1 MIGSGC
7 CGVFSGKWQATWCP
21 GTSSASGGSCVRQI
35 CCAFQHLVWKRHA
48 GGGASGLGTSPSNLI
63 RSRRSR
69 WPVGLLSGSAGAAE
83 YRDRLER
90 DLARSRPAAFADVL
104 L

>member
-1 MIGSGC
+1 MPDNWERDS
-7 CGVFSGKWQATWCP
+7 
-21 GTSSASGGSCVRQI
+21 
-35 CCAFQHLVWKRHA
+35 
-48 GGGASGLGTSPSNLI
+48 
-63 RSRRSR
+63 
-69 WPVGLLSGSAGAAE
+69 VGLLSGSAGAAE